1 MKKGLNSE
9 KKKGLDSKKKRL
21 DSKKKRIDSKK
32 RKTAKNLDVVTT
44 DANYG

>member
-1 MKKGLNSE
+1 MK
-9 KKKGLDSKKKRL
+9 KKKGWTVKKKGWTVKKKRM
-21 DSKKKRIDSKK
+21 DSKK